1 MTVAVLT
8 ADRQAGVK
16 APSAWVLGPYRL
28 DAEGHLRL
36 GSVPVALSP
45 LQRRLLVVLV
55 RQAGRVI
62 EKDALLDQVWGHRQ
76 VSDVSLARAVHGLR
90 RILDQ
95 GPLGGGVIHTI
106 YGSGYRFDGP
116 VSPFSVP
123 DPAASEAHGTPFPP
137 EPVLSRFVEGLVL
150 LRQRDPLRLE
160 GAAHQ
165 FRRCLEHAPHFAP
178 ALLSLAATQLARYQW
193 GQLPAAAVEG
203 EISNLLE
210 QAEGAGADPHQLH
223 ALRLEVLSLLNW
235 QPRLAEERFA
245 SWLPDQLPCGPALHS
260 WARHLLVTGRS
271 GQALEL
277 LQHQLEAD
285 HPSGWML
292 AALAAAQGGDRDGAI
307 RSLHIQLNLDG
318 TLVAPRLL
326 LALLLAEAGRATQA
340 LSELSRCG
348 ILDGPAASLSALPA
362 LVLAQAGAPD
372 RAAALLDQAL
382 ARPTADQTMVSLWGV
397 VALALGRQ
405 DRAAL
410 LLEEAVLRR
419 CGLAPLLLAWP
430 QIARYDHT
438 PALRAFR
445 QAMARSFGG
454 FDAAVA

>member
-1 MTVAVLT
+1 
-8 ADRQAGVK
+8 
-16 APSAWVLGPYRL
+16 
-28 DAEGHLRL
+28 
-36 GSVPVALSP
+36 
-45 LQRRLLVVLV
+45 
-55 RQAGRVI
+55 VI
-62 EKDALLDQVWGHRQ
+62 EKDSLLDQVWGHRQ

-116 VSPFSVP
+116 VTAFSVP
-123 DPAASEAHGTPFPP
+123 DPAVPEAHGAPFPP
-137 EPVLSRFVEGLVL
+137 EQVLSRFVEGLVL
-150 LRQRDPLRLE
+150 LRQRDPLQLE
-160 GAAHQ
+160 AAARQ
-165 FRRCLEHAPHFAP
+165 FRRCLEQAPHFAP
-178 ALLSLAATQLARYQW
+178 ALLKLAATQLARYQW
-193 GQLPAAAVEG
+193 GQMPAAAVEG
-203 EISNLLE
+203 EIASLLE
-210 QAEGAGADPHQLH
+210 QAEAAGADAHQLH

-245 SWLPDQLPCGPALHS
+245 SWLPNQLPSGPSSHS

-271 GQALEL
+271 GQALQL
-277 LQHQLEAD
+277 LQPQLESD

-292 AALAAAQGGDRDGAI
+292 AGLAAALGGDPAGAI
-307 RSLHIQLNLDG
+307 RSLHSPLNLDG

-326 LALLLAEAGRATQA
+326 LALLLAEDGRATQA

-348 ILDGPAASLSALPA
+348 VLDGTAASLSALPA
-362 LVLAQAGAPD
+362 LVLAQAGAQD

-397 VALALGRQ
+397 VALTLGRQ

-410 LLEEAVLRR
+410 LLEEAVRSR

-430 QIARYDHT
+430 RIASYDHT
-438 PALRAFR
+438 PPLRAFR
-445 QAMARSFGG
+445 RAMARSFGG
-454 FDAAVA
+454 FEAAAA